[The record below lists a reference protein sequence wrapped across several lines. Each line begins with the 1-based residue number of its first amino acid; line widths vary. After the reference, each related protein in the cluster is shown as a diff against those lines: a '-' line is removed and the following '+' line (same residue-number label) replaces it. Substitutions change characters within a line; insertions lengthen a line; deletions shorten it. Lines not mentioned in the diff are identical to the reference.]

1 MLVKLQLVGISSKK
15 VKGSSFIEDKTSNI
29 TKPMENWK
37 WLHRYNT
44 SVVHALG
51 VLSHN
56 QAVKVEP
63 SDVVQKDDSWVL
75 KCNIMIIIK
84 FELQ

>member
-1 MLVKLQLVGISSKK
+1 
-15 VKGSSFIEDKTSNI
+15 
-29 TKPMENWK
+29 MENWK
-37 WLHRYNT
+37 WLHRYNM
-44 SVVHALG
+44 SVVHALT